1 MKRKRAYLSAKNKTP
16 VVKKTLQNTVALV
29 AESHVMNNESEEP
42 DDATPLCMVTVNP
55 STSTTIKR
63 GRQADSE
70 IGKSGYGEMLSH
82 PNALSQI
89 IAGVIKEITKDA
101 GGLTNLSRSLVG
113 NSISNGQTKQPHA
126 DMDHEENQ
134 SQHHQNPGYKQE
146 ELNAALKVIKRTMKL
161 NAAEPFNKPVDPI
174 SLGIP
179 DYFDIIKTPMDFGT
193 ICNNLENGVKY
204 MNSGDVFK
212 DVEYIWSNCVEYNK
226 KGDVI
231 LELMKR
237 VKTYFMKY
245 WKAAKLQIEQTAPVV
260 ESWVLRHK
268 KEEKDNPQTS
278 VANNSAH
285 LQQKEAG
292 QTGQPQQSSNLP
304 QSSSSTEQDEP
315 NPDSVITPKKH
326 RGPTRCLALFNT
338 MERIKIT
345 TNELGQPVGP
355 GAAQLTTFVGVIAR
369 DVNFAPLTYNWKKI
383 PPENKENMWQKVL
396 VGASLILT
404 PVVEDGC
411 CCPLE
416 INGGHSSL
424 ALRLIIM
431 MFMRLMKIALQ
442 TVISGSHLISGQ
454 PLFPSGALRNHRFV
468 SYSMTLKIGLIARD
482 NKSISAKLKATC
494 ARIKFR
500 HTAGPKSYARIR
512 EEERA
517 KRPDGQEPS
526 QAELFILTRTRKNGK
541 PVNEATAAVIS
552 QLCEETSCNKDMPED
567 DAYNRVMKPYKNGGL
582 SLYGLGGTPSSRSCT
597 TGPTPIPTRGEAL
610 KLVEEKD
617 AEIVDLKKRLSSVEQ
632 TCSQMAA
639 QVAELV
645 SMMNHNNHSH
655 REHVDGNSVPVDDDE
670 LPPHQLEPTHE
681 VPKKQT
687 RGRRKR
693 SELNQ
698 VSAKQS
704 EPPTSTSNP
713 QLPAKK
719 TRGRPKKR

>member
-396 VGASLILT
+396 SKFDIDPSCRRWVLLSIRNKWRTFKSRLKANHYDVHET
-404 PVVEDGC
+404 DEDRLADRDQRV
-411 CCPLE
+411 PPDQWSALVSQW
-416 INGGHSSL
+416 SSE
-424 ALRLIIM
+424 
-431 MFMRLMKIALQ
+431 KSQ
-442 TVISGSHLISGQ
+442 
-454 PLFPSGALRNHRFV
+454 
-468 SYSMTLKIGLIARD
+468 
-482 NKSISAKLKATC
+482 SISAKLKATC

-552 QLCEETSCNKDMPED
+552 QLYEETSCNKDIGED

-597 TGPTPIPTRGEAL
+597 AGPTPTPTPTPTRGEAL

-645 SMMNHNNHSH
+645 SMINHNNNRNHPPP
-655 REHVDGNSVPVDDDE
+655 REYVDGDSVPVDDDDDE

-687 RGRRKR
+687 RGRKKR
-693 SELNQ
+693 SELNPQ
-698 VSAKQS
+698 VPAKQS